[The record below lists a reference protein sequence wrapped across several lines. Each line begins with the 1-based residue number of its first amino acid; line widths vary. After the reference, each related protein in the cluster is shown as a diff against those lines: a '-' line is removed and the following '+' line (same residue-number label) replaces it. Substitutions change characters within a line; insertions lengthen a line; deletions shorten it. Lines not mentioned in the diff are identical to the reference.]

1 MPGRGGVSPE
11 QTEGRMAFEKRKHM
25 VKMLQGSGRRE
36 YGRHGGEV
44 LSDEDMRGL

>member
-1 MPGRGGVSPE
+1 MPGRSRVSPE

-25 VKMLQGSGRRE
+25 TKMLQGSGRRE
-36 YGRHGGEV
+36 YGRHGEV